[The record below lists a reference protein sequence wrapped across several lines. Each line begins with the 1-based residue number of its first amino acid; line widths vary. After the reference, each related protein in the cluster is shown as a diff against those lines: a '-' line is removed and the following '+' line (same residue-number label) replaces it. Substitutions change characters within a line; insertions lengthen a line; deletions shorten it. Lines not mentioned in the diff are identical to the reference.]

1 MFRITFDHVLINS
14 VLKKVGDPKL
24 EYRQGCILG
33 QINVPLGSAAVNMVI
48 IPTFN
53 PRHLVFLIPFKEI
66 KGSVTGKLFLSKLVG
81 VFWGTISKEVEK
93 RLVPLLRKAGLPTD
107 TVSLEKSK
115 DPSGDVGKIIIS
127 MPCVH
132 RWLAGK
138 HPTLAVKVVDMV
150 FNSQGVEIVGD
161 VEIQKRKLPAPQY
174 H

>member
-1 MFRITFDHVLINS
+1 MFRITLDHALINS
-14 VLKKVGDPKL
+14 VLRKVADPKL
-24 EYRQGCILG
+24 EYRQGCLLG
-33 QINVPLGSAAVNMVI
+33 QINVPLGNAAVNMVI

-53 PRHLVFLIPFKEI
+53 ERHLVFLVPFKEI

-81 VFWGTISKEVEK
+81 VFWGTISKQVEK
-93 RLVPLLRKAGLPTD
+93 RLLPLLRSAGLPSD

-127 MPCVH
+127 MQCVH

-150 FNSQGVEIVGD
+150 FNSQGLEIVGD
-161 VEIQKRKLPAPQY
+161 VEAQKKRLPAPQY
-174 H
+174 N